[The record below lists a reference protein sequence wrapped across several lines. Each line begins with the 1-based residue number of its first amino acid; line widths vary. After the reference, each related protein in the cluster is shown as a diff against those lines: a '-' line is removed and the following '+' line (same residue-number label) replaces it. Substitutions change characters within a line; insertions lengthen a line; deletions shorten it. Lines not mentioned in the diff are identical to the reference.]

1 MVESAPKVNAKVFDD
16 RFGADLQAPPSGP
29 EIVNHPMI
37 VQVYE
42 IQEPH
47 EAARVVEVGVDH
59 VGSVVAAPSAWQ
71 QPILRSTV
79 REVQGAGA
87 KSSLIPLFREPDAVY
102 RTLDYYRPDIV
113 HFCDLLEDT
122 VIGELLRLQDGVRRR
137 FPEIGIMRSIPI
149 IQRGRPRGERGLH
162 FAGALAPISD
172 WFLTDTLLVDASA
185 DVADQPEDG
194 FVGITG
200 KTCDWAIARQ
210 LVDAF
215 DVPVILAGGL
225 GPENVGDGIRAVRP
239 AGVDS
244 CTLTNAVGDD
254 GRPIRFKKNLEAV
267 SRFVTESRRTAS
279 EINLITRGEHPCTN
293 PAT

>member
-1 MVESAPKVNAKVFDD
+1 
-16 RFGADLQAPPSGP
+16 
-29 EIVNHPMI
+29 MI

-47 EAARVVEVGVDH
+47 EVAAVVETGVDH
-59 VGSVVAAPSAWQ
+59 VGSVVTASSAWR

-79 REVQGAGA
+79 QEVQRTTA

-113 HFCDLLEDT
+113 HFCDLLDDT
-122 VIGELLRLQDGVRRR
+122 VFGELLTLQEGVRQR
-137 FPEIGIMRSIPI
+137 FPEIDIMRSIPI
-149 IQRGRPRGERGLH
+149 VQRGRSNSARSLYY
-162 FAGALAPISD
+162 AGTLAPTSD

-185 DVADQPEDG
+185 DVTDQPEDG

-200 KTCDWAIARQ
+200 KTCDWEIARQ

-225 GPENVGDGIRAVRP
+225 GPENVGEGIRTVRP

-244 CTLTNAVGDD
+244 CTLTNAAGDD
-254 GRPIRFKKNLEAV
+254 GRPIRFKKDLEAV
-267 SRFVTESRRTAS
+267 ARFVTESRRAAA
-279 EINLITRGEHPCTN
+279 EINLKTRGELPCTK